1 MLKRLAAHQV
11 HKPCLMAHGSDIR
24 KSCKMVV
31 DVVESS
37 NSVVADLGKG
47 NVTVT
52 FVEYSHTQMK
62 IARIICIL
70 DFLSK
75 ENQEDC
81 YFI

>member
-1 MLKRLAAHQV
+1 
-11 HKPCLMAHGSDIR
+11 
-24 KSCKMVV
+24 MVV

>member
-1 MLKRLAAHQV
+1 MLKQLAAHQV

-52 FVEYSHTQMK
+52 FVEYSHT
-62 IARIICIL
+62 
-70 DFLSK
+70 
-75 ENQEDC
+75 
-81 YFI
+81 